1 MPVLTKDMVDA
12 LVRTGASAR
21 SHEAVPPRFGVGQ
34 QVRAKNLNP
43 TTHTRLARYVR
54 GKVGTIDRDHGVFA
68 LPDTMAHGGGECPQH
83 VYSVTF
89 RAQEL
94 WGLHASAVDT
104 VCIDMWDD
112 YLEAV

>member
-21 SHEAVPPRFGVGQ
+21 SHEAVPPRFSVGQ

-94 WGLHASAVDT
+94 WGPHASAVDT